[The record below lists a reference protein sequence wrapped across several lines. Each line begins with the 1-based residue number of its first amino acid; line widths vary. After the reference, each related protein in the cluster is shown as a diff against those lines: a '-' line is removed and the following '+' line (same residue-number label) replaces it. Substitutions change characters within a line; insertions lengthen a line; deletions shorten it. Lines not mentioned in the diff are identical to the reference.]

1 MTAGAAPSA
10 SKMSFDAVRALV
22 AGGDPPGCGDEHRDR
37 QGRLGAGDK
46 PSRSDRDD
54 DRPDAASRTIA
65 MGVMDFRPEPLRS
78 PGRPL
83 DTGVLVVMAQRG
95 EQLWEVVVV
104 EGVVGVPALAADI
117 DEVQLAQ

>member
-1 MTAGAAPSA
+1 MIGKGGWEPATSHLAVTATMT
-10 SKMSFDAVRALV
+10 V
-22 AGGDPPGCGDEHRDR
+22 
-37 QGRLGAGDK
+37 QI
-46 PSRSDRDD
+46 
-54 DRPDAASRTIA
+54 AASRTIA